1 MDYHKAVVD
10 IETSLAKS
18 GMAPSLKKCVMD
30 KALIMNALICG
41 IVSGVYFYGIA
52 ENNVHILCIC
62 ILATIQMVF
71 TVGAAAE
78 AAVASV
84 FIAIACN
91 PVAFARLHP
100 LLIKDIWSLDSEIPE
115 VLNLVSRAV

>member
-1 MDYHKAVVD
+1 MV
-10 IETSLAKS
+10 
-18 GMAPSLKKCVMD
+18 P
-30 KALIMNALICG
+30 
-41 IVSGVYFYGIA
+41 GVYFYGIV
-52 ENNVHILCIC
+52 ENNMNILCTC

-91 PVAFARLHP
+91 PIAFARLHP
-100 LLIKDIWSLDSEIPE
+100 LLIKNIWSDTKVPEGLDLLTRVHSI
-115 VLNLVSRAV
+115 VSRYHSTIQYYANIPSLPCRAIACAQIQ